1 MMFPICLGLLAS
13 IKEMFAA
20 SGRNIDLYDY
30 KYATG
35 LMLMTAYACS
45 IGGVLTPIGTPPNL
59 IMLGFLDQM
68 CDIHVSF
75 FEWMTWGVIAM
86 VLYFIIAYVMLA
98 RMFPADVTKIEGA
111 EQFIQDKLRELG
123 HWTRAQKNTVICFG
137 VSVVL
142 WILPGFLSIA
152 LGSTSPVLKIY
163 NRLFPEAVAA
173 MLGALMLFLLP
184 VNFKEARVH
193 ADVEGRA

>member
-1 MMFPICLGLLAS
+1 MAANPRRIFLAIGLAAALCSGWISNTATAAMMFPICLGLLAS

-20 SGRNIDLYDY
+20 NGRNIDLYDY

-75 FEWMTWGVIAM
+75 FEWMTWGIIAM
-86 VLYFIIAYVMLA
+86 VLYFIIAYIVLA

-111 EQFIQDKLRELG
+111 EQFIQEKIRELG
-123 HWTRAQKNTVICFG
+123 HWTRAQKNTVFCFG
-137 VSVVL
+137 
-142 WILPGFLSIA
+142 
-152 LGSTSPVLKIY
+152 GSFSTAS
-163 NRLFPEAVAA
+163 
-173 MLGALMLFLLP
+173 
-184 VNFKEARVH
+184 
-193 ADVEGRA
+193 